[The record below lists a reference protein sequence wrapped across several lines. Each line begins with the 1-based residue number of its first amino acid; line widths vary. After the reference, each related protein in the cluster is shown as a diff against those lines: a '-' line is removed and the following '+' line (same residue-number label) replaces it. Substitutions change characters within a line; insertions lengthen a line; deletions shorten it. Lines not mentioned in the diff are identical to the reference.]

1 MAERK
6 VIVANYRYFVSGGPE
21 VYLFKFMERCGDIG
35 YAPIPFSVRYGRNKP
50 TPYDRY
56 FIGSRGGDS
65 VYYHEIRRTPKAICK
80 TLQGAYYNPETVK
93 NLCRLIDEER
103 PQVLYA
109 LQVINTLSPSI
120 FKAAKERGLKV
131 VHRVSDFNL
140 VCPRSDLLSGEEPCR
155 LCVGGDVRHAVEH
168 RCCHGSRM
176 ATFIRCEAMK
186 YHRRKDLYR
195 YVDYF
200 VTPTEFTR
208 NILIEGG
215 FDANKV
221 VKVPTFIDSA
231 AIVPCYTH
239 ENYLL
244 FPGRLVPEKGAKY
257 AVDAMRYLARF
268 PGLRLKIT
276 GERSECGSE
285 IEALLKEHDLE
296 KAVDFVGFCRGSELE
311 ELMRGAACI
320 LCPAIWYENMPNT
333 VPEAYAY
340 GKPVIASRIGCFPE
354 LIEDGTTGLLFRPK
368 DARDLADKI
377 AFLLENED
385 VRLRMG
391 RAARKKAEL
400 DFSPAVHM
408 ERLKE
413 LFER

>member
-80 TLQGAYYNPETVK
+80 TLQGAFYNPETVK

-155 LCVGGDVRHAVEH
+155 LCVGGDVRHAV
-168 RCCHGSRM
+168 
-176 ATFIRCEAMK
+176 K
-186 YHRRKDLYR
+186 YADEIIVLSNSNKAYFRETYDRETKYIPNGVPPPELRAPDLIQKKYGLSSNG
-195 YVDYF
+195 YV
-200 VTPTEFTR
+200 
-208 NILIEGG
+208 
-215 FDANKV
+215 
-221 VKVPTFIDSA
+221 
-231 AIVPCYTH
+231 
-239 ENYLL
+239 L
-244 FPGRLVPEKGAKY
+244 FLARIVPEKGLHYLIPAWKSVVRETGTEKKLVIAGAPSHSDGY
-257 AVDAMRYLARF
+257 YREICAMAE
-268 PGLRLKIT
+268 GDESIVMT
-276 GERSECGSE
+276 GYVEGRELQELYSNACLYVLPSDIEGMP
-285 IEALLKEHDLE
+285 IGFLEALSYGNVCLVSD
-296 KAVDFVGFCRGSELE
+296 
-311 ELMRGAACI
+311 I
-320 LCPAIWYENMPNT
+320 PENMELWSSST
-333 VPEAYAY
+333 
-340 GKPVIASRIGCFPE
+340 RIVMCSAA
-354 LIEDGTTGLLFRPK
+354 GT
-368 DARDLADKI
+368 
-377 AFLLENED
+377 
-385 VRLRMG
+385 
-391 RAARKKAEL
+391 
-400 DFSPAVHM
+400 
-408 ERLKE
+408 
-413 LFER
+413 